1 MQRLLIRTIP
11 RPNEKINS
19 ALVFQTILR
28 HYSSESKS
36 GLARTRLMK
45 SQPSPTTSTEPPTR
59 IPKPIN
65 HVQPD
70 AVLDEA
76 TKVNLA
82 SNPGATSQSDG
93 EEVLYERTP
102 TWWIKWVWILIGMD
116 IVWSG
121 NFAEFIFN
129 RWTRQVNPPKDRPLT
144 PEELKEAE
152 WTPRPLWQ
160 RAGLSLLVLA
170 GGTGIAAALLLAQ
183 ARTITRIVRLPEATK
198 ARVETARNWPG
209 KGKVVDLTE
218 VTARK
223 DETEVIVNLPGS
235 RGEFLIGLDRA
246 KIRGEGGDIARVKQ
260 NFNHTF
266 SQWKGLGRKVNP
278 VLPGLGRWKSGPAA

>member
-1 MQRLLIRTIP
+1 MQRLLIRTFT
-11 RPNEKINS
+11 RPNEKFNS
-19 ALVFQTILR
+19 PLLFQTILR

-36 GLARTRLMK
+36 GLGRTRLMK

-59 IPKPIN
+59 IPKPIS

-76 TKVNLA
+76 AKTNLA
-82 SNPGATSQSDG
+82 SNPNATFQSNE

-129 RWTRQVNPPKDRPLT
+129 RWTRQVDPPKDRPLT
-144 PEELKEAE
+144 PEELKEVE
-152 WTPRPLWQ
+152 WVPRPLWQ

-198 ARVETARNWPG
+198 ARIETARNWPG
-209 KGKVVDLTE
+209 RGKVIDLTE

-223 DETEVIVNLPGS
+223 DETEVIAKLPGS
-235 RGEFLIGLDRA
+235 RGEFLIGLDGA
-246 KIRGEGGDIARVKQ
+246 KIRGEAGEIGQVKQ

-266 SQWKGLGRKVNP
+266 SQWKGLGREINP
-278 VLPGLGRWKSGPAA
+278 TSPALGRWKSGPAA

>member
-1 MQRLLIRTIP
+1 MQRLLIRTFT
-11 RPNEKINS
+11 RPNEKFNS
-19 ALVFQTILR
+19 PLPFQTILR

-36 GLARTRLMK
+36 GLGRTRLMK

-59 IPKPIN
+59 IPKPIS

-76 TKVNLA
+76 TKANLA
-82 SNPGATSQSDG
+82 SNPNATFQSNE

-102 TWWIKWVWILIGMD
+102 TWWIKWVWILIVD
-116 IVWSG
+116 
-121 NFAEFIFN
+121 
-129 RWTRQVNPPKDRPLT
+129 PPKDRPLT
-144 PEELKEAE
+144 PEELKEVE
-152 WTPRPLWQ
+152 WVPRPLWQ

-198 ARVETARNWPG
+198 ARIETARNWPG
-209 KGKVVDLTE
+209 RGKVIDLTE

-223 DETEVIVNLPGS
+223 GRDETEVIAKLPGS
-235 RGEFLIGLDRA
+235 RGEFLIGLDGA
-246 KIRGEGGDIARVKQ
+246 KIRGEAGEIGQVKQ

-266 SQWKGLGRKVNP
+266 SQWKGLGREINP
-278 VLPGLGRWKSGPAA
+278 TSPALGRWKSGPAA

>member
-1 MQRLLIRTIP
+1 MQRLLIRTFT
-11 RPNEKINS
+11 RPNEKFNS
-19 ALVFQTILR
+19 PLPFQTILR

-36 GLARTRLMK
+36 GLGRTRLMK

-59 IPKPIN
+59 IPKPIS

-76 TKVNLA
+76 TKANLA
-82 SNPGATSQSDG
+82 SNPNATFQSNE

-129 RWTRQVNPPKDRPLT
+129 RWTRQVDPPKDRPLT
-144 PEELKEAE
+144 PEELKEVE
-152 WTPRPLWQ
+152 WVPRPLWQ

-183 ARTITRIVRLPEATK
+183 AH
-198 ARVETARNWPG
+198 
-209 KGKVVDLTE
+209 
-218 VTARK
+218 
-223 DETEVIVNLPGS
+223 ETEVIAKLPGS
-235 RGEFLIGLDRA
+235 RGEFLIGLDGA
-246 KIRGEGGDIARVKQ
+246 KIRGEAGEIGQVKQ

-266 SQWKGLGRKVNP
+266 SQWKGLGREINP
-278 VLPGLGRWKSGPAA
+278 TSPALGRWKSGPAA

>member
-1 MQRLLIRTIP
+1 MQRLLISSPLRLV
-11 RPNEKINS
+11 RPNEKIKS
-19 ALVFQTILR
+19 TLIFQTILR
-28 HYSSESKS
+28 HSSESKS
-36 GLARTRLMK
+36 GLSRARLMK
-45 SQPSPTTSTEPPTR
+45 SQPSPTTSTEPATR
-59 IPKPIN
+59 VPKPIN
-65 HVQPD
+65 AAQPD
-70 AVLDEA
+70 VVLDEA
-76 TKVNLA
+76 TRATLTSNLD
-82 SNPGATSQSDG
+82 ATSQPGG

-102 TWWIKWVWILIGMD
+102 SWWIKWVWILIGMD

-129 RWTRQVNPPKDRPLT
+129 RWTRQVDPPKDRPLT

-183 ARTITRIVRLPEATK
+183 ARTITRIIRLPQATK

-209 KGKVVDLTE
+209 KGKMVELAE

-223 DETEVIVNLPGS
+223 GRDETEIIVTLPGT
-235 RGEFLIGLDRA
+235 RGEYLLGLDRA
-246 KIRGEGGDIARVKQ
+246 KIRGEAGD
-260 NFNHTF
+260 
-266 SQWKGLGRKVNP
+266 LGRVRYVQTP
-278 VLPGLGRWKSGPAA
+278 LASEYLGQQKMASQAKL